1 MDYEFVNCDEREKAN
16 KTFISQVAEPHIDSI
31 INARHKRKQ
40 KMQWTREGAYNVCKL
55 EQVWQV
61 MNEWEEKWPELAMP
75 KLEKVA

>member
-1 MDYEFVNCDEREKAN
+1 MY
-16 KTFISQVAEPHIDSI
+16 
-31 INARHKRKQ
+31 
-40 KMQWTREGAYNVCKL
+40 CKL